1 MRADGINK
9 VVLMPLFPSYAATL
23 GDFSSESWSAFR
35 AGGTISHLERTW
47 VTGSLSNI
55 GFVKAIH
62 DRIDQALQ
70 RFPVNL
76 KSKIHVVFVA
86 RWSGTMSWR
95 GNSST
100 PPEEVTRIVE
110 RITSDWQH
118 DFSYSIGRVKSGFS
132 KRTDPNSARAILRD
146 IRESNTRAV
155 LVVPIDHVS
164 EQIDSA
170 YRLDVVLRNVATE
183 EGISHFK
190 VASAVN
196 CHPNFI
202 QTLTEKISS
211 QIEFEGLK
219 TQSPDREAL
228 QSESGVSASNRQD
241 EKYA

>member
-1 MRADGINK
+1 MNARSGQGTGTSCG
-9 VVLMPLFPSYAATL
+9 PLLTL
-23 GDFSSESWSAFR
+23 GRTLHRCLQQPVPR
-35 AGGTISHLERTW
+35 AAEVLCLSLGGSCL
-47 VTGSLSNI
+47 GQD
-55 GFVKAIH
+55 GG
-62 DRIDQALQ
+62 IDQALQ

-118 DFSYSIGRVKSGFS
+118 DFNYSIGRVNSGFS

-196 CHPNFI
+196 CHPNF
-202 QTLTEKISS
+202 
-211 QIEFEGLK
+211 
-219 TQSPDREAL
+219 
-228 QSESGVSASNRQD
+228 V
-241 EKYA
+241 